1 MFEEIKNNCKLYKLS
16 FEDILNAE
24 KRMKIKF
31 PQDLLKFYTELG
43 YGFVENSKHAIN
55 RLLDPGSCADIR
67 LREGMYEFDPDLEM
81 YLPYENKAIIFFEI
95 NEGMYASIG
104 INDCKIYFAAEI
116 IANSLVEFL
125 EKIINPDYW
134 AK

>member
-55 RLLDPGSCADIR
+55 RLLDPESCADIR

-104 INDCKIYFAAEI
+104 INDCKIYFADEI